1 MREEILVNLTNG
13 GPVKVHIR
21 DGKIIRVF
29 PLSFDDNDAASW
41 TINAGGR
48 KFSPPRKACTPPFT
62 MSEKARIYS
71 DARIKYPL
79 LREDFSPDGD
89 RHAENRGKSGYKRIS
104 WDEALDI
111 VAGEMQRIRAAY
123 GPEAVMSKNVP
134 GMAPNSCLVE
144 IARWEG

>member
-1 MREEILVNLTNG
+1 LVNLTNG

-41 TINAGGR
+41 VINAGGR
-48 KFSPPRKACTPPFT
+48 KFSPLRKACTPPFT

-89 RHAENRGKSGYKRIS
+89 RHPENRGGCVNI
-104 WDEALDI
+104 L
-111 VAGEMQRIRAAY
+111 V
-123 GPEAVMSKNVP
+123 PERLMSKNVP

>member
-41 TINAGGR
+41 AINAGGR

-89 RHAENRGKSGYKRIS
+89 RHPETRGGCVNI
-104 WDEALDI
+104 L
-111 VAGEMQRIRAAY
+111 V
-123 GPEAVMSKNVP
+123 PERLMSKNVP